1 MTIEKFNTTK
11 DKYDFIYLG
20 DVFEHLSE
28 PIKIIK
34 KLVEKSN
41 KGGYLCIEGPLEKN
55 MSFANYCIIINSIIK
70 NKFTSSTIASHP
82 PLHLIFIGKN
92 QQINFFNKFNN
103 LKLVKYTLYETGW
116 PLINGNVF
124 KNLLGNFSK
133 LLGKIPFFNLFYGN
147 RIRIILIKT

>member
-34 KLVEKSN
+34 KLVEKIN

-55 MSFANYCIIINSIIK
+55 MSLAK
-70 NKFTSSTIASHP
+70 KKKVP
-82 PLHLIFIGKN
+82 
-92 QQINFFNKFNN
+92 
-103 LKLVKYTLYETGW
+103 
-116 PLINGNVF
+116 
-124 KNLLGNFSK
+124 
-133 LLGKIPFFNLFYGN
+133 
-147 RIRIILIKT
+147 